1 MRIGARTVKTGLAVT
16 LTILLINILE
26 AKVGNLGY
34 NLAGMAAITAI
45 IAMQPTIKGSLKT
58 FRNRVI
64 ATFIGTLVTLAL
76 AFTIGLNAFYLGMG
90 SIAIVL
96 ICLAL
101 KLNESIRFALVTLVA
116 LGIHHNGFEIME
128 VVYRVSGMLLGLT
141 VSTGLNIVFIPPDY
155 TDNLKGRI
163 NDLRLKFEHLYE
175 KVINDLLRE
184 DKIDKDTIKDQRQN
198 IRDEL
203 DDTREVYSLLVED
216 IFLTRDSLPGNKI
229 IIKKY
234 RRSINAIQSNLERL
248 TAMHRSIVFMP
259 GEPQYSGLRQDLY
272 SYLKYLLTLHQNIYS
287 SIASGKDYETIEKD
301 IDREAIHDKITKLI
315 KTDNRESIFEFYN
328 AYFEATRI
336 NEKLE
341 QLIEEFALEFIGKQI
356 EHGSPARSFD

>member
-16 LTILLINILE
+16 LTIVLVNILE
-26 AKVGNLGY
+26 TRIGNLGY

-58 FRNRVI
+58 FRNRVV
-64 ATFIGTLVTLAL
+64 ATFIGTVITLAL
-76 AFTIGLNAFYLGMG
+76 AFTLGLNAFYLGLG

-101 KLNESIRFALVTLVA
+101 GLNESIRFALITLVA
-116 LGIHHNGFEIME
+116 LGIHHNGFDIME
-128 VVYRVSGMLLGLT
+128 VVYRVAGMLIGLT
-141 VSTGLNIVFIPPDY
+141 ISTGLNIAFLPPDY
-155 TDNLKGRI
+155 TDNLKIKI
-163 NDLRLKFEHLYE
+163 NDLRVKFEHLYE

-184 DKIDKDTIKDQRQN
+184 DKIGKDTIKDERQI

-203 DDTREVYSLLVED
+203 DDARGVYSLLAED
-216 IFLTRDSLPGNKI
+216 IFLTRDSLPSKKM

-259 GEPQYSGLRQDLY
+259 D
-272 SYLKYLLTLHQNIYS
+272 
-287 SIASGKDYETIEKD
+287 D
-301 IDREAIHDKITKLI
+301 
-315 KTDNRESIFEFYN
+315 
-328 AYFEATRI
+328 
-336 NEKLE
+336 
-341 QLIEEFALEFIGKQI
+341 
-356 EHGSPARSFD
+356 